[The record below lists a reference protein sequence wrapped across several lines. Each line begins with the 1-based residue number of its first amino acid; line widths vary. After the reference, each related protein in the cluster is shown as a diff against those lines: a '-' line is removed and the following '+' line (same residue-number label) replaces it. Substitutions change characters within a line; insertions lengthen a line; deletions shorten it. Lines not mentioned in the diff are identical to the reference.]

1 MLSVIQKQNSNWGG
15 DGNVKRDV
23 LKYAQRSLE
32 MPTATAQTI
41 PMLYDLW
48 MRKGAIYWYEE
59 NEFYT
64 INKECF
70 AHDINYYTYDLNTY
84 GANPVTMVDGA
95 TDPYNNNKACRS
107 AKWAD
112 ACYVRCVHY

>member
-1 MLSVIQKQNSNWGG
+1 MKDNKASSV
-15 DGNVKRDV
+15 
-23 LKYAQRSLE
+23 
-32 MPTATAQTI
+32 

-59 NEFYT
+59 NEFYGT
-64 INKECF
+64 SKEKL

-84 GANPVTMVDGA
+84 GANPVTMVTPA
-95 TDPYNNNKACRS
+95 TSYNGVVCRKVNWS
-107 AKWAD
+107 D